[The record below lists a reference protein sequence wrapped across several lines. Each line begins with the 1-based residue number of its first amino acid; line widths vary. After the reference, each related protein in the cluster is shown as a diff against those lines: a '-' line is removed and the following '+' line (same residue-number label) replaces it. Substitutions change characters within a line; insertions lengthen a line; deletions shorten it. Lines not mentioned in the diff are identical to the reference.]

1 MMSSAPAQS
10 SEDLVGLS
18 QGQQGKTVGELSAMV
33 QQSGGGGGGG
43 GGVTATGTTSTGQG
57 QNMSALESL
66 QLLQVNINE
75 SWRAFVCINRIKA
88 EVNII
93 QLISVEFV
101 SLWLACWQK
110 VPYKTRYSSLCLS
123 PNSLPGPLF

>member
-1 MMSSAPAQS
+1 MSRLNLTIISSRRELAMMSSAPAQS

-43 GGVTATGTTSTGQG
+43 VTATGTTSTGQG

-75 SWRAFVCINRIKA
+75 SLRAFACINRIKA
-88 EVNII
+88 
-93 QLISVEFV
+93 
-101 SLWLACWQK
+101 
-110 VPYKTRYSSLCLS
+110 
-123 PNSLPGPLF
+123 